1 MKKIIALL
9 LAAMMVVGM
18 FAACGN
24 TNAPAETEA
33 PAAQETEAPA
43 ETEAQVTEITLK
55 VWAPQEDQVNE
66 DSWLIQVQ

>member
-43 ETEAQVTEITLK
+43 QAEVTEITLK
-55 VWAPQEDQVNE
+55 VWAPQED
-66 DSWLIQVQ
+66 